1 MVDKVQMSNEERK
14 AKELKFQAECRKRL
28 NKKPKTKWVWLHI
41 QEVTNANTRKT

>member
-14 AKELKFQAECRKRL
+14 AKELKFQAECRERL